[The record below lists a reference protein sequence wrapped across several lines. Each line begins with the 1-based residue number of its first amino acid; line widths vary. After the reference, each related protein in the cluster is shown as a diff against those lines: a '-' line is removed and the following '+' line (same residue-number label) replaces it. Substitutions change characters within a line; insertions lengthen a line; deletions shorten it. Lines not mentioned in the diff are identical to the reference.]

1 MECPFHRGV
10 CLGASGWLRV
20 GSESGCIRHRST
32 SHRVRTLQESI
43 AVCCVFLSLTV
54 KLRGGMVWSF
64 TLCYFWLPCPN
75 FLVSHLRKFSE

>member
-32 SHRVRTLQESI
+32 SRPDTTRIDRGVLRV
-43 AVCCVFLSLTV
+43 SLTV

>member
-32 SHRVRTLQESI
+32 SRPDTTRIDRGVLRV
-43 AVCCVFLSLTV
+43 SLTHCQAARRDGV
-54 KLRGGMVWSF
+54 EL
-64 TLCYFWLPCPN
+64 YFVLFLAADPN